1 VRLLVVLV
9 SDGES
14 QEDQPLLVSGAR
26 KQTDGGLVNPY
37 GTPTVVGSRGGR
49 LSLPSAAM
57 ATGQDERYAGALL
70 AFTRTLRR
78 ERIRAGLTQTELA
91 DKARLSVTMVQN
103 LERPSYAANPRLSTL
118 LALAEAL
125 DVHVDALLRA

>member
-1 VRLLVVLV
+1 
-9 SDGES
+9 
-14 QEDQPLLVSGAR
+14 
-26 KQTDGGLVNPY
+26 
-37 GTPTVVGSRGGR
+37 
-49 LSLPSAAM
+49 M